1 MNRLI
6 DFSLPEARR
15 ITTTGTAGTAPAG
28 ATTGTATATV
38 AAAVVVAIAEMAGV
52 SAAHAQETAAGP
64 SRVLEEIVV
73 TAQKR
78 EQTLMQIPQ
87 SITVVSGETLE
98 RQQANDF
105 EDYLQLIPGLSLQSS
120 TPGVSR
126 ITLRGVNT
134 GGVASTVG
142 VYVDEVPFGS
152 STGLANAA
160 ILAGD
165 FDTFD
170 VARIEVLRGP
180 QGTLYGASSLGGVLR
195 FVTNDP
201 SSEAFEFRAQAGIE
215 DVESGDLG
223 WSAKSVVNVPLS
235 DRFAVRASGFYRF
248 DDGFIDS
255 IGNNPIPSLTDPANN
270 VVDGT
275 RVIDNLNE
283 TDTFGGRVSGLY
295 DSGAGFTAKLTVLLQ
310 NIESGGSDLFEA
322 DPETYEPLYGGMV
335 RSQYHREPTDTEYRI
350 YSAEL
355 NWDLDAGSLLSST
368 SFSTFEQDFQDDGA
382 LVVAGPGVN
391 FAQLA
396 TFLHGNP
403 ATRPLSAIAQQ
414 ITATDKFTQ
423 EIRFA
428 SPDGQVVEWLAGV
441 YYTNEESGINPQQI
455 FAVEAGT
462 DTIAEGVPM
471 LADARLVSEYDEY
484 AAFGNATWHLTDRF
498 ELSFGGRASRNEQS
512 ASQRLDQT
520 GLGGGILEFD
530 EATSSEDL
538 FTWSFA
544 PRYELAED
552 QALYARI
559 ATGYRPGGPNVL
571 PPGTPPGV
579 PGSYDSDNLTSY
591 EAGLKSDWADAGVS
605 LEVAAFWQDWDDI
618 QLFAV
623 MENVGFNAN
632 GGTAVSKGLE
642 FTAAAQPL
650 EGVRLSLNGAW
661 TDAYLTQDT
670 DPVVGGLD
678 GDPLP
683 WVPEWSTTLAVDY
696 EWMPVG
702 DVIAWV
708 GGDLSYTGER
718 SSGFGMPGPADPIRY
733 APSYTT
739 LDLRAGFETGR
750 WTVELYGRNLTDE
763 PGILSLS
770 GFGPGVPGGA
780 AQVSII
786 RPRTIGLTVG
796 VDF

>member
-1 MNRLI
+1 MNRPTGLTP
-6 DFSLPEARR
+6 LPAYL
-15 ITTTGTAGTAPAG
+15 
-28 ATTGTATATV
+28 
-38 AAAVVVAIAEMAGV
+38 AAA
-52 SAAHAQETAAGP
+52 AAGF
-64 SRVLEEIVV
+64 VLAAGSARSQEPAAEPGTDLEQIIV

-78 EQTLMQIPQ
+78 EQTLIEIPL
-87 SITVVSGETLE
+87 SITVVSAETLE
-98 RQQANDF
+98 RQQATNF
-105 EDYLQLIPGLSLQSS
+105 EDYLKLIPGLSLQSS
-120 TPGVSR
+120 TSGVSR

-160 ILAGD
+160 ILSGD

-170 VARIEVLRGP
+170 VARLEVLRGP

-201 SSEAFEFRAQAGIE
+201 STDAFEFRAQAGIE

-223 WSAKSVVNVPLS
+223 WSARSVINLPVS
-235 DRFAVRASGFYRF
+235 ETFAVRASGFYRF

-275 RVIDNLNE
+275 LVLDNLNE
-283 TDTFGGRVSGLY
+283 TDTFGGRVAGLF
-295 DSGAGFTAKLTVLLQ
+295 DSGAGFTAKVTALFQ
-310 NIESGGSDLFEA
+310 NIESSGSDVFEA

-368 SFSTFEQDFQDDGA
+368 SYSTFEHDFQADGA

-391 FAQLA
+391 FAQLV
-396 TFLHGNP
+396 TLLYGDP
-403 ATRPLSAIAQQ
+403 ATRPLSALQQQ

-423 EIRFA
+423 ELRFA
-428 SPDGQVVEWLAGV
+428 SPDGQVVEWLAGL
-441 YYTNEESGINPQQI
+441 YYTREESGIDPQEV
-455 FAVEAGT
+455 FMVEAGT
-462 DTIAEGVPM
+462 DTIAEGLPP
-471 LADARLVSEYDEY
+471 LAVAKLLSEYDEY

-498 ELSFGGRASRNEQS
+498 ELSFGARASRNEQS
-512 ASQRLDQT
+512 ATQRLDQT
-520 GLGGGILEFD
+520 ALGGGILEFD
-530 EATSSEDL
+530 EATSKEDV

-544 PRYELAED
+544 PRYQLSD
-552 QALYARI
+552 DSALYGRI

-579 PGSYDSDNLTSY
+579 PASYDSDSLTSY
-591 EAGLKSDWADAGVS
+591 EVGLKSDWADAGMS
-605 LEVAAFWQDWDDI
+605 LEIAAFFQDWDDI

-623 MENVGFNAN
+623 MDNIGFNAN
-632 GGTAVSKGLE
+632 GGTAESKGLE
-642 FTAAAQPL
+642 FTAAVVPV
-650 EGVRLSLNGAW
+650 EGLQLSLNGAW
-661 TDAYLTQDT
+661 TDANLTQDT

-683 WVPEWSTTLAVDY
+683 WVADWSATLGADY
-696 EWMPVG
+696 EWPLAG

-708 GGDLSYTGER
+708 GGDVSYTGER
-718 SSGFGMPGPADPIRY
+718 SSGFGSPDPADPIRY

-739 LDLRAGFETGR
+739 FDLRAGLETGR
-750 WTVELYGRNLTDE
+750 WTVELYAHNLSDE
-763 PGILSLS
+763 PGILSLT
-770 GFGPGVPGGA
+770 GFGPGVPGNA

-786 RPRTIGLTVG
+786 RPRTLGLMVG